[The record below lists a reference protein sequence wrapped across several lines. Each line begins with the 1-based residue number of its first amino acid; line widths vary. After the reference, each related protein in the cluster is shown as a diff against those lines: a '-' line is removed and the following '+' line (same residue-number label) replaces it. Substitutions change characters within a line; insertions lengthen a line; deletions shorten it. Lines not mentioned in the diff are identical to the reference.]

1 MGLELL
7 AEAGNFAAVQ
17 RLYGS
22 PGGYCPTWPYPPP
35 QSVNPSI
42 AASASAAAA
51 AAALAISPVDL
62 YYRQAA
68 AAAALQ
74 KPMAFRLY
82 PPGLQLLTPPQGGN
96 DPLR

>member
-22 PGGYCPTWPYPPP
+22 PGGYCPTWPYPP
-35 QSVNPSI
+35 QTSTM
-42 AASASAAAA
+42 AASAAAA
-51 AAALAISPVDL
+51 AALAMSPVDL

-82 PPGLQLLTPPQGGN
+82 PPGLQLLGGGGA